1 MPKDKVT
8 TKIFKLFLRNV
19 ASVFYIADSTGTAE
33 LVSGFPATSSV
44 YDISKITQFFHHDKS
59 SSISQL
65 VRSKLG
71 DLRKLLGYFNETTTF
86 VLRVLLLIF
95 FFYYYFFIL
104 KTSKNLFYTYQ
115 QIVLMPLKKLRLYC
129 NRLNAGIKI
138 LRTYALYINVLLV
151 FDIHDLNGALA
162 SDSRIENSK
171 MFKVI

>member
-65 VRSKLG
+65 VRSKLR

-95 FFYYYFFIL
+95 FFYYYYFIL

-138 LRTYALYINVLLV
+138 LRTYPLYINVLLV

>member
-1 MPKDKVT
+1 MLKDKVT

-65 VRSKLG
+65 VRSKLR

-95 FFYYYFFIL
+95 FTITIILYLKHLKTYFIL
-104 KTSKNLFYTYQ
+104 TSK
-115 QIVLMPLKKLRLYC
+115 
-129 NRLNAGIKI
+129 
-138 LRTYALYINVLLV
+138 
-151 FDIHDLNGALA
+151 
-162 SDSRIENSK
+162 
-171 MFKVI
+171 

>member
-95 FFYYYFFIL
+95 FFYYYYFIL